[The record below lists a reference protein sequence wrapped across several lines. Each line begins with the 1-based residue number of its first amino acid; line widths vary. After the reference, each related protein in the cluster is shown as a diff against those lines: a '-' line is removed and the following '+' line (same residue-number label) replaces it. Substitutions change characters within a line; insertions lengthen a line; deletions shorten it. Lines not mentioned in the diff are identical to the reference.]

1 MLILFSFYSY
11 NVTGSFER
19 NFVGY
24 WSVALQYMTIYWF
37 LVRSWGRKF
46 VDKDTNEKKNNLKK
60 NVKHMHSIGIVFYSS
75 TPVLKDRLVY

>member
-46 VDKDTNEKKNNLKK
+46 VDKDTNGKKNNLKK
-60 NVKHMHSIGIVFYSS
+60 MLNTCILLALYS
-75 TPVLKDRLVY
+75 LVAHLC